1 MYLCAVV
8 LHVINRFYG
17 DFLFYYVLYLCDFF
31 TVLQSQVARGH
42 CDGPHSRIRDR
53 VVEPSGSPP
62 RETLCDVNYVMQGLR
77 LGFRACFDI
86 FCLWSSCSSAVFG
99 GVSE

>member
-8 LHVINRFYG
+8 PHVINRFYG

-31 TVLQSQVARGH
+31 TVLQSRVARGH
-42 CDGPHSRIRDR
+42 CDGPDSRIRDR

-62 RETLCDVNYVMQGLR
+62 RETLYDVNYVMQGLW
-77 LGFRACFDI
+77 LNFRAFMI
-86 FCLWSSCSSAVFG
+86 FSLWSSCSSAAFG
-99 GVSE
+99 CVSE